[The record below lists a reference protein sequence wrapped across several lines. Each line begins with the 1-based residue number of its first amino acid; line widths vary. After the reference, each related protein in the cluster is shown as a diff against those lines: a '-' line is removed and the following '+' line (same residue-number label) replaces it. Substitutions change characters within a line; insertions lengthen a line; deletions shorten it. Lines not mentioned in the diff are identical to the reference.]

1 MADTKFSFDD
11 SGSTETSNGASGEVG
26 GIIDPATLSGGGSTG
41 SSGDTAADDF
51 LRGPD
56 GEYLLTPTGRRRR
69 APKSRGKSK
78 YRGPKNNQDLAKSID
93 RLSGIL
99 AFIHVGIAGV
109 TNVQELK
116 LDKVESDMLAT
127 SVVDVLDAFDIE
139 VSEKAMA
146 VSGLVTACATIYGPR
161 IVVYNIRKNRE
172 RKAGTSVTEGEQN
185 PIVFPSKQAQF
196 EETKTEPGIP
206 PAAFDLGG

>member
-11 SGSTETSNGASGEVG
+11 SGSAETSNGEAGEAG
-26 GIIDPATLSGGGSTG
+26 GIIDPATLGSGGSDGGSAG
-41 SSGDTAADDF
+41 SGGDTTADDY

-78 YRGPKNNQDLAKSID
+78 YRGPKNSQDLAKSID

-99 AFIHVGIAGV
+99 VFVHVGIAGV
-109 TNVQELK
+109 TNVPELK
-116 LDKVESDMLAT
+116 LDKPESDMLAT

-139 VSEKAMA
+139 VSEKALA

-172 RKAGTSVTEGEQN
+172 RKAEEK

-196 EETKTEPGIP
+196 EETKSEPGIP